1 MEDTKLYY
9 KATNIDVRV
18 GDKILYKSWWLFNK
32 QATVVYVPGQ
42 SKIHQNIGDDQWVI
56 ELNDSKELITM
67 GYFPEMGEVISEKI
81 IFVSRGVTDSIQEH
95 EEIN

>member
-1 MEDTKLYY
+1 MEDNKLYY
-9 KATNIDVRV
+9 KSTNIDVRV

-42 SKIHQNIGDDQWVI
+42 SKIHPNIGDDQLVI
-56 ELNDSKELITM
+56 ELNDSKELIVM
-67 GYFPEMGEVISEKI
+67 GYFPEIGEVISEKI
-81 IFVSRGVTDSIQEH
+81 IFLSRGVIDGIQEY